1 MSTANRH
8 SAVSDREMGL
18 RVELGRGERDALAI
32 GERNRGERW
41 SAWTAVRAG
50 VGADR
55 GVFME
60 GK

>member
-1 MSTANRH
+1 
-8 SAVSDREMGL
+8 MGL

-41 SAWTAVRAG
+41 SVWTAVRAG